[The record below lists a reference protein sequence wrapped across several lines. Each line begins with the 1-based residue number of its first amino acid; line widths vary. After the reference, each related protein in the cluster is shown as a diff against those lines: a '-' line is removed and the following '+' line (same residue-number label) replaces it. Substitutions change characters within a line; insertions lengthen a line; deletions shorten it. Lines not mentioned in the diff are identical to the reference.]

1 MEFETLLFAAIQ
13 ISFLLGLLHG
23 VNPRGYT
30 WLVLIPFVS
39 SEESRGRVALLTS
52 AFLGG
57 ALLACIVLGAILGGF
72 SKFVPIGLETM
83 VQVVTSFLLLGF
95 GVLLV
100 YRPELLDIR
109 KIARGEAS
117 GQYHTHPVVPVSW
130 KVIKKLHELSTD
142 KKMLP
147 IALFGI
153 GFVNM
158 LIPSPM
164 AAVMYGFALNAE
176 SGLASTLV
184 FCSYALSTA
193 FAVSFIVILTAKVAR
208 MTISLQR
215 DWIEPLLMRIAGVL
229 IALFSL
235 YGIVQAF
242 F

>member
-13 ISFLLGLLHG
+13 ASFLLGLVHG
-23 VNPRGYT
+23 VNPRGYS
-30 WLVLIPFVS
+30 WLVLVPFVS
-39 SEESRGRVALLTS
+39 NEEDRGRVALLTS

-57 ALLACIVLGAILGGF
+57 ALLACILLGIVLGAF
-72 SKFVPIGLETM
+72 SKIVPIGLETL
-83 VQVVTSFLLLGF
+83 VQVGTSVVLLGI
-95 GVLLV
+95 GVLLA
-100 YRPELLDIR
+100 YRPELSDIY
-109 KIARGEAS
+109 KIAGREVS
-117 GQYHTHPVVPVSW
+117 GKYSTHPLVPASW

-158 LIPSPM
+158 IIPSPM

-176 SGLASTLV
+176 SALASTLV
-184 FCSYALSTA
+184 FCSYALSSA
-193 FAVSFIVILTAKVAR
+193 FAVSFIIILISKVAR

-229 IALFSL
+229 TVLFSL
-235 YGIVQAF
+235 YGLVQAF